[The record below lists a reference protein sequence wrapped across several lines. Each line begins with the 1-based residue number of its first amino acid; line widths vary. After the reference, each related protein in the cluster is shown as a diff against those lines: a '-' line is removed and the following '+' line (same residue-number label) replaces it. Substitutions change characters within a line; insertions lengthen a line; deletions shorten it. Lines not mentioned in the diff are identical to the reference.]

1 MPRIYSD
8 NEKHKN
14 LWCGGVNF
22 EEGVGIAAA
31 DADTSYFD
39 ADYVVDTSKSQRTV
53 FDDMTGAQLRQIASI
68 LQLTIDQ
75 GAKPDTK
82 QELVRAIET
91 QLSSKY
97 RAAVTVSSA
106 AGTEVGDT
114 AITITGDGTYKY
126 KTSAS
131 TAVDALYLDDVS
143 DWDDIK
149 TGDNI
154 TPTAAHDK
162 IAVCSVDANGLVL
175 GYGSANITKKT
186 E

>member
-14 LWCGGVNF
+14 LWCGGVKF

-31 DADTSYFD
+31 DADTSYFT
-39 ADYVVDTSKSQRTV
+39 AGYVIDTSKSQRTI
-53 FDDMTGAQLRQIASI
+53 FDDMTAAQLRQVASI

-75 GAKPDTK
+75 GATPDTK
-82 QELVRAIET
+82 QVLVRAIEA

-97 RAAVTVSSA
+97 RAEVTVSSA
-106 AGTEVGDT
+106 EGTEKGDT
-114 AITITGDGTYKY
+114 KITIAGAGTYKY
-126 KTSAS
+126 KTSAT
-131 TAVDALYLDDVS
+131 TAVNALYLDDVS

-154 TPTAAHDK
+154 TPPADHDK
-162 IAVCSVDANGLVL
+162 IAVCKVDAKGLVL
-175 GYGSANITKKT
+175 GYGSATITKKT